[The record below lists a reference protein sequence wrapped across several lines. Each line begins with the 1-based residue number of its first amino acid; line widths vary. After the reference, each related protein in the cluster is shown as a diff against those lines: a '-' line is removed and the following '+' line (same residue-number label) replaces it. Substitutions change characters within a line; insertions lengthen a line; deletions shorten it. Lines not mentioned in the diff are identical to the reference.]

1 MGTFTF
7 TNPSDGQPFEVKG
20 PEGLTEAQAKAIF
33 DKQLS
38 TGSLVGFKP
47 GQSLS
52 AASQAAAGLAS
63 AKSSVSQALA
73 KVGGGLSSLA
83 DSTKATITGVIGKT
97 SVSNPINTVD
107 FTKTLSAVAPIGS
120 LNVPSMTATLAQ
132 AKNLVGQ
139 ASSALSNT
147 KGVGSFGFD
156 AKQLETAG
164 FLKPGTSNL
173 ISTAG
178 ATLASVVKS
187 PAVWTGKDGISSV
200 SGMLSNPGIQS
211 LTQQNLMAKGV
222 AGLSAVGIPVKNLS
236 ASQLSG
242 MALNAA
248 KSLPGAE
255 AFAKGLPIPGDATG
269 KIKAGF
275 DKAVRDGAFAVDL
288 AKEKIAEPFKEQ
300 EIPVPA
306 ADTVNRATLN
316 AACTRIAGDPKI
328 PAPNY
333 GPPNINGFV

>member
-7 TNPSDGQPFEVKG
+7 TSPDGQPFEVKG
-20 PEGLTEAQAKAIF
+20 PDGLTEEQAKAIF
-33 DKQLS
+33 DKQVS

-52 AASQAAAGLAS
+52 SASQAAAGLAS
-63 AKSSVSQALA
+63 AQSSLTQSLS
-73 KVGGGLSSLA
+73 KIGGGIASLA
-83 DSTKATITGVIGKT
+83 DSAKATITGAISKLPVT
-97 SVSNPINTVD
+97 NPIGTTD
-107 FTKTLSAVAPIGS
+107 FTKTLSAIAPIGS
-120 LNVPSMTATLAQ
+120 LNIPSMTATLAQ

-156 AKQLETAG
+156 AKQLESAG
-164 FLKPGTSNL
+164 FLKPGMSNL
-173 ISTAG
+173 VSAAG
-178 ATLASVVKS
+178 ATLSKVVSS
-187 PAVWTGKDGISSV
+187 PAAWTGKDGITSV
-200 SGMLSNPGIQS
+200 SGLLNNPTAQS

-222 AGLSAVGIPVKNLS
+222 AGLAAVGIPVNNLS

-248 KSLPGAE
+248 KSIPGAE

-275 DKAVRDGAFAVDL
+275 DAAVRDGAFAVDL

-300 EIPVPA
+300 EVPVPA
-306 ADTVNRATLN
+306 TDTVNRATLN

-328 PAPNY
+328 PTPNY